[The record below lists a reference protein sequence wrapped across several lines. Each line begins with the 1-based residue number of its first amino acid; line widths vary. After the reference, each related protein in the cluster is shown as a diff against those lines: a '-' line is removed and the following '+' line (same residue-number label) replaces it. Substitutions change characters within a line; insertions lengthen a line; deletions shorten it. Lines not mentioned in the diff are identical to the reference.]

1 MQQTG
6 GESTTDIFWWANQ
19 ADARK
24 QQLNIELFLFSKN
37 YTLYRMPLAS
47 ELNAQLKPLFLF
59 DYINQVTLGAGTGLT
74 VQDYETGQTADQAVL
89 RVDLDKVSRA
99 ETLLYLIEQQ
109 PQDIV
114 EFSEVEHE
122 FKRMKGVV
130 ARFTD
135 PQQPDNSFYTV
146 KLLQTARALP
156 QALAWQ
162 FQDGRF
168 EPFQAEVGFRVPD
181 DNQVL
186 IIKQDIFVFQPNKF
200 ERLFGYDYKK
210 QLIADQKV
218 ADIQQRYRLSFPEGV
233 DLASLVRD
241 RKKTITKLQKLE
253 LGDMTQEQVL
263 SYADDMQL
271 DLMSDDSGAIIIMDG
286 NDLDTFVNLINED
299 YVESQLTGRRYE
311 IRSKKLL
318 GEPEGEPPRG

>member
-1 MQQTG
+1 M
-6 GESTTDIFWWANQ
+6 
-19 ADARK
+19 
-24 QQLNIELFLFSKN
+24 
-37 YTLYRMPLAS
+37 
-47 ELNAQLKPLFLF
+47 
-59 DYINQVTLGAGTGLT
+59 
-74 VQDYETGQTADQAVL
+74 
-89 RVDLDKVSRA
+89 
-99 ETLLYLIEQQ
+99 
-109 PQDIV
+109 
-114 EFSEVEHE
+114 
-122 FKRMKGVV
+122 
-130 ARFTD
+130 
-135 PQQPDNSFYTV
+135 
-146 KLLQTARALP
+146 
-156 QALAWQ
+156 
-162 FQDGRF
+162 
-168 EPFQAEVGFRVPD
+168 PD

>member
-122 FKRMKGVV
+122 FKRMKGVM

-135 PQQPDNSFYTV
+135 CQ
-146 KLLQTARALP
+146 
-156 QALAWQ
+156 
-162 FQDGRF
+162 
-168 EPFQAEVGFRVPD
+168 
-181 DNQVL
+181 
-186 IIKQDIFVFQPNKF
+186 
-200 ERLFGYDYKK
+200 
-210 QLIADQKV
+210 
-218 ADIQQRYRLSFPEGV
+218 
-233 DLASLVRD
+233 
-241 RKKTITKLQKLE
+241 
-253 LGDMTQEQVL
+253 
-263 SYADDMQL
+263 
-271 DLMSDDSGAIIIMDG
+271 
-286 NDLDTFVNLINED
+286 
-299 YVESQLTGRRYE
+299 
-311 IRSKKLL
+311 
-318 GEPEGEPPRG
+318 